1 MGSYC
6 WAAGRSAQII
16 THHVLLPLH
25 HWDEQIIPPTNQSP
39 AVIFCTQ
46 TCSRSGYSK
55 ILKIFFCS
63 SISFLLHLLLLQ
75 QLCHAIQGQSN
86 VSSSKILIEK
96 TSTCKRWRISLFRL

>member
-6 WAAGRSAQII
+6 WASGRSVQLI

-39 AVIFCTQ
+39 PVFFCPQ
-46 TCSRSGYSK
+46 TCSRFGYCK

-63 SISFLLHLLLLQ
+63 SISFILNLLLLQ

-86 VSSSKILIEK
+86 VSASKILIK
-96 TSTCKRWRISLFRL
+96 QTLSCKRRRISLYCL